1 MLARA
6 SFIPTVREN
15 SMKKTFTPLRAGLAA
30 ACLLVAAG
38 SAAVAGTGTPAAAP
52 AFTLK
57 DTFTG
62 SIIALDVASAA
73 IPFDKTW
80 AELTSQQKDVV
91 RSDYESLA
99 PEDEPPFPLHGLKRI
114 VLPIAKRADSM
125 GDFGKLIAS
134 VTIDGEG
141 NPHDVVVYK
150 SPSKELTA
158 LTAANLIDTK
168 FKPAMCKGQPCTM
181 AFVLRIELLEP
192 PAQAR
197 MSAATKSY

>member
-1 MLARA
+1 
-6 SFIPTVREN
+6 
-15 SMKKTFTPLRAGLAA
+15 MKKTSAALRASVVA
-30 ACLLVAAG
+30 ACLLGAAA
-38 SAAVAGTGTPAAAP
+38 SAAIAGTAAPATAQP

-80 AELTSQQKDVV
+80 AELTPQQQEIV
-91 RSDYESLA
+91 RSDYESMA
-99 PEDEPPFPLHGLKRI
+99 AEDEPPFPLHGLKRI
-114 VLPIAKRADSM
+114 VLPVAKRADST
-125 GDFGKLIAS
+125 GDFGKLVAS

-158 LTAANLIDTK
+158 IAAAGLIDTK
-168 FKPAMCKGQPCTM
+168 FKPAACKGQPCTM
-181 AFVLRIELLEP
+181 AFVLRVELLEP

-197 MSAATKSY
+197 MSSATKSY